1 MSVFMALLL
10 KIPGA
15 AKALQGIVSKQNLHH
30 DSSQYTTF
38 QMKPNLEKCIQSCL
52 SPVRQVPVLA

>member
-1 MSVFMALLL
+1 MNVFMVLLL

-15 AKALQGIVSKQNLHH
+15 VKSHQGVVSKQNLHH
-30 DSSQYTTF
+30 DSSLYTIF
-38 QMKPNLEKCIQSCL
+38 PMKQNLEKCSQCHL